1 MLPLVKHPC
10 NVICYALLATVF
22 YAISLSSALAS
33 GVAGAVTSNHG
44 EPLPFAAIFVK
55 ETGAGA
61 IANENGYYEIRLE
74 PGRYTLVFQYLGYET
89 LVKEVVVQRGPFS
102 RMDVALKVQAIQLR
116 TVEVSSKQEDPAYT
130 VMRRAIAKASWHRQ
144 QVERYSAQVYIKG
157 SGRLKKAP
165 FFLRRE
171 LKKEGI
177 DSTFA
182 FVSESV
188 SRIHYQRPSTFKET
202 VISIRKQGDDNQ
214 TSPAPFINGSFY
226 EPQIADVIS
235 PLSPRA
241 FAYYKFKHAG
251 YFMDRGYGVNKIQ
264 VIPRSQGDNVLE
276 GHIYIL
282 EDLWSIYSLDLKT
295 YKQGIGINI
304 RQTYAPIEDKAWL
317 PIKHHIDVDGTF
329 LGFQF
334 EYNYVASVS
343 DYQITLNPSLDI
355 PITVVDEKLNP
366 QAAKDLP
373 PAMQKNAVTEQRLA
387 AGQEVTMKDLRKMV
401 REYEKEDRKERIRQD
416 TLQTPGIA
424 EIKEYRID
432 SMAYRRD
439 SAYWA
444 EIRPIPLTIYEVR
457 GYQRVDSISAAEA
470 AKADSLSTDEDGIAP
485 KNSTSFKPLRIVFGD
500 SYKIGK
506 RTHLRFNSVLANLN
520 FNPVEGFHSWMDI
533 QFNTHWKRIHQFKFE
548 FTPRYAAAPNR
559 LSAKGMASYR
569 FGQQLHRATTL
580 QLEGGR
586 YIFQLNPQRPIA
598 EFFNTVSCLLN
609 EENYIR
615 LYEKDYITARVQQ
628 KLAENIEWRAS
639 VEWANRLIP
648 GNRTTQTWFNDRSR
662 GYASNIPRNEEW
674 SGLQT
679 GPERAFI
686 VQAAMEARPW
696 QKYRIRNGIKSPIED
711 SSPTLQLLWRKGI
724 PGVQGSVTDFDLLDF
739 QFKHHFKVGAA
750 GYMDVKLEAGKFFN
764 NRYAGFADY
773 RHFMG
778 NLIPFVT
785 ADPVGSF
792 RLLDYYRHS
801 TQEEYAAVHVHHQFR
816 QLLLTRITPV
826 WLMGLRENLFVNYLA
841 TPTSKHYTE
850 VGYSL
855 NNILRVFRVEAVTAF
870 QGGKYYDWGIRVGI
884 AANWLSLSFN

>member
-1 MLPLVKHPC
+1 MFRLLNHHC
-10 NVICYALLATVF
+10 SAICYSLLAAVF
-22 YAISLSSALAS
+22 YSISLSDALAG
-33 GVAGAVTSNHG
+33 GVAGAITGANG
-44 EPLPFAAIFVK
+44 EALPFAAIFVK

-61 IANENGYYEIRLE
+61 VANEDGYYEIRLE
-74 PGRYTLVFQYLGYET
+74 PGRYTLAFQHLGYET
-89 LVKEVVVQRGPFS
+89 LVREVTVHSGPFT
-102 RMDVALKVQAIQLR
+102 RLDVALKVQTIQLR
-116 TVEVSSKQEDPAYT
+116 TVEVSSRQEDPAYT

-144 QVERYSAQVYIKG
+144 QVESYSAQVYIKG

-177 DSTFA
+177 DSSFA

-188 SRIHYQRPSTFKET
+188 SRIQYQRPSTFKET

-226 EPQIADVIS
+226 EPQIADVVS
-235 PLSPRA
+235 PLAPRA

-276 GHIYIL
+276 GYIYIL

-295 YKQGIGINI
+295 YKQGFGISV

-317 PIKHHIDVDGTF
+317 PIKHQFDVDGTF
-329 LGFQF
+329 LGFHF
-334 EYNYVASVS
+334 EYSYVASVS
-343 DYQITLNPSLDI
+343 DYQIKLNPSLDV

-373 PAMQKNAVTEQRLA
+373 SAARKTAVTEKRLA
-387 AGQEVTMKDLRKMV
+387 AGQEVTMKDLRQMV

-416 TLQTPGIA
+416 TVYIPGIT
-424 EIKEYRID
+424 EVKEYRID

-444 EIRPIPLTIYEVR
+444 EIRPIPLTLYEVR

-470 AKADSLSTDEDGIAP
+470 AKADSLQADEDGVSQ
-485 KNSTSFKPLRIVFGD
+485 KNGASFRPLSILFGGN
-500 SYKIGK
+500 YKLGK
-506 RTHLRFNSVLANLN
+506 HTRFSFNSALANLN

-533 QFNTHWKRIHQFKFE
+533 RFNTHWKRIHQLRLE

-559 LSAKGMASYR
+559 FSAKGMASYR
-569 FGQQLHRATTL
+569 FGRQLHRATTL
-580 QLEGGR
+580 HLEGGR
-586 YIFQLNPQRPIA
+586 YIFQLNPQRPIS
-598 EFFNTVSCLLN
+598 EFFNTVSCLLH
-609 EENYIR
+609 ERNYIR
-615 LYEKDYITARVQQ
+615 LYEKDYITASAQQ
-628 KLAENIEWRAS
+628 KLAENIELRAGI
-639 VEWANRLIP
+639 EWADRLIP
-648 GNRTTQTWFNDRSR
+648 DNRTTQTWFNDRNR
-662 GYASNIPRNEEW
+662 GYASNIPLNEEW
-674 SGLQT
+674 LGIQT
-679 GPERAFI
+679 GERAFI
-686 VQAAMEARPW
+686 VQAAVETRPW
-696 QKYRIRNGIKSPIED
+696 QKYRIRNGIKSPIEN

-724 PGVQGSVTDFDLLDF
+724 PGIQGSITDFDLLDF
-739 QFKHHFKVGAA
+739 LLKHSFKVGAA
-750 GYMDVKLEAGKFFN
+750 GYMDIKLEAGKFLN

-778 NLIPFVT
+778 NLIPVVT

-801 TQEEYAAVHVHHQFR
+801 TQEEYVALHVHHRFR

-826 WLMGLRENLFVNYLA
+826 WLMGLRESLFVNYLA
-841 TPTSKHYTE
+841 TPTSQHYTE
-850 VGYSL
+850 LGYSID
-855 NNILRVFRVEAVTAF
+855 NILRVFRVEAVAAF
-870 QGGKYYDWGIRVGI
+870 QNGKYYDWGIRVGI